1 MKIKKLLPTV
11 IGFIV
16 IIIVWNRIDQ
26 QAILNLIKESDY
38 TILSTAMAICLV
50 NFFIS
55 ALRWRL
61 ILNQMGSSVRLWRLI
76 QYLFESVAVNLLI
89 PSGIGGELSKA
100 IRVNNETSNLGSSY
114 ASVATDKIIALSAFV
129 TIVAL
134 GVLLEWYPA
143 KEFDI
148 VFPLLLSVMILAIVS
163 LFFYSAAGNACL
175 TFVIKKMPKIMN
187 VFEAIT
193 LNMQLSKKKPLLF
206 IKIYLLAILGLV
218 IQVTST
224 WAVGSAIGI
233 EISFWFYFIL
243 VPLIGLLTAI
253 PISNSGIGIREG
265 LFVIAFSYS
274 DVAEEPAFALSII
287 WTLLA
292 IIIPG
297 IIGAV
302 CLIISTRNRPIEN

>member
-1 MKIKKLLPTV
+1 MKIKRLLPTI

-16 IIIVWNRIDQ
+16 IVIVWNRIDQ

-38 TILSTAMAICLV
+38 TVLSAAMAICLV

-55 ALRWRL
+55 ALRWRI

-114 ASVATDKIIALSAFV
+114 ASVATDKIIALSAFI

-175 TFVIKKMPKIMN
+175 TFVVKKMPKIMN

-265 LFVIAFSYS
+265 LFVIAFS
-274 DVAEEPAFALSII
+274 
-287 WTLLA
+287 
-292 IIIPG
+292 
-297 IIGAV
+297 
-302 CLIISTRNRPIEN
+302 